1 MVVCLVHLVCFVQ
14 PNKRDKPNEPNNGLL
29 VLVDFFSILLETL
42 SLTLLTV
49 NRFHR
54 TFIRPILLTT
64 VLTSEK
70 YTLFFQCREHP
81 MRSALWL
88 ILPLAFLVELFDL
101 PGHALE
107 ALYAA
112 QTLAATTAPSQESF
126 AKSKRPRTSHIR
138 LTPPGLGLTTIQNFR
153 TANSP
158 SMARLVLDLNAKAR
172 PSTPPLLQAEG
183 VTIEIPNATLSPSAK
198 TKLAVGGIA
207 KPFIITQPSE
217 RSVHI
222 SLPAGSFKSYKLLAL
237 ANPPRL
243 VIDIVPPSEPRTIQY
258 TEPTPDLAS
267 PLPTPQQPLQPRT
280 KSFTTIVIDPGHG
293 GKDPGARGQ
302 QGTEEK
308 DITLKVAL
316 KLRDLLRQQRGIRVL
331 MTRERDEFIELEDRA
346 KFANGQ
352 EADLFVSIHVNSHP
366 QRSVKGLEIYH
377 FGEAKDQRALEVAA
391 RENGTPLNS
400 TGVGWEY
407 LVADLLTA
415 KKIEASLELAWTAKE
430 AMVTNLNG
438 QYALVDH
445 GVKTAP
451 FYVLRFTS
459 MPSILAE
466 IAYIS
471 NSAEEDLLRTTRFTT
486 RVAEALMEG
495 ITAFLASAKP
505 ATR

>member
-1 MVVCLVHLVCFVQ
+1 
-14 PNKRDKPNEPNNGLL
+14 
-29 VLVDFFSILLETL
+29 
-42 SLTLLTV
+42 
-49 NRFHR
+49 
-54 TFIRPILLTT
+54 
-64 VLTSEK
+64 
-70 YTLFFQCREHP
+70 

-88 ILPLAFLVELFDL
+88 IPPLAFLVGLFDL
-101 PGHALE
+101 PGHALD
-107 ALYAA
+107 ALGATQA
-112 QTLAATTAPSQESF
+112 IAATTAPGQESF
-126 AKSKRPRTSHIR
+126 PKSKRPRTSPIR
-138 LTPPGLGLTTIQNFR
+138 LTPPGLGPTTIQNFR

-158 SMARLVLDLNAKAR
+158 NAARLVLDLNAKAR
-172 PSTPPLLQAEG
+172 PNTHPLLQAEG
-183 VTIEIPNATLSPSAK
+183 VTIEIPNTILSSSAK
-198 TKLAVGGIA
+198 AKLVEGRIA

-217 RSVHI
+217 RSVHVL
-222 SLPAGSFKSYKLLAL
+222 LPTGSFKSYKLLTL
-237 ANPPRL
+237 ADPPRL
-243 VIDIVPPSEPRTIQY
+243 VIDIVPTNDPGMIPYPGSS
-258 TEPTPDLAS
+258 PDLTS
-267 PLPTPQQPLQPRT
+267 PLPTRQQPLQPRT

-293 GKDPGARGQ
+293 GKDPGARGY

-316 KLRDLLRQQRGIRVL
+316 KLRDLLRQQKGVRVL
-331 MTRERDEFIELEDRA
+331 MTRERDEFVELEDRT

-438 QYALVDH
+438 QYTLVDH

-471 NSAEEDLLRTTRFTT
+471 NSAEEDLLRSTRFTT

-495 ITAFLASAKP
+495 ITSFLVASAKP
-505 ATR
+505 STR